1 MRSLII
7 SVLVLLTSACGF
19 QLRGSY
25 DVPCKTLHIG
35 VPEVA
40 ELHAQIRRKVEAGS
54 TTRVVS
60 DAKEAEAKLIV
71 LGDQPEKSVLSI
83 DASGRVR
90 EFQLKRTFTFQLT
103 DAKGAVLIPSSAIVV
118 RRDITFSD
126 ALVLSKE
133 AEEVLLLRDM
143 QNDLVQQIIRRLSV
157 AKMNAPTMGAAT
169 MGAATTNSTTG
180 STVGSTAR

>member
-1 MRSLII
+1 MRSLI
-7 SVLVLLTSACGF
+7 VGLLALAVSACGF

-25 DVPCKTLHIG
+25 DLPFKTLHIG
-35 VPEVA
+35 VVETA
-40 ELHAQIRRKVEAGS
+40 ELHAQIRRNVEAGS
-54 TTRVVS
+54 TTHIVS
-60 DAKEAEAKLIV
+60 DAKEAEAKLVV
-71 LGDQPEKSVLSI
+71 LGDVPEKSVLSI

-90 EFQLKRTFTFQLT
+90 EFQLKRTFTFQLV

-143 QNDLVQQIIRRLSV
+143 QSDLVQQLIRRLSAV
-157 AKMNAPTMGAAT
+157 KITAAPT
-169 MGAATTNSTTG
+169 STQG
-180 STVGSTAR
+180 R

>member
-1 MRSLII
+1 MRSLIVGLLAL
-7 SVLVLLTSACGF
+7 SVSACGF

-25 DVPCKTLHIG
+25 ELPFSTLHIG
-35 VPEVA
+35 VAETA
-40 ELHAQIRRKVEAGS
+40 ELHAQIRRNVEAGS

-71 LGDQPEKSVLSI
+71 LSDQPEKTVLSI

-90 EFQLKRTFTFQLT
+90 EFQLKRTFTFQLV
-103 DAKGAVLIPSSAIVV
+103 DAKGAVLIPSSPIIV

-133 AEEVLLLRDM
+133 AEEALLLRDM
-143 QNDLVQQIIRRLSV
+143 QGDLVQQLIRRLSAV
-157 AKMNAPTMGAAT
+157 KVTAPAKNTQG
-169 MGAATTNSTTG
+169 
-180 STVGSTAR
+180 R